1 MTLDQISHMCDS
13 KIAIK
18 KQYLETRKVREFIAI
33 QPPEIQAEYVKLVE
47 RLETDGYLI
56 EPFGK
61 KLNRDLFEMRL
72 RRGRQVRV
80 VYFYHMGNHVIGVN
94 AFIKKTQQT
103 PPRELAQAQRMKQ
116 MIEDS
121 DYDENK

>member
-1 MTLDQISHMCDS
+1 MCDS
-13 KIAIK
+13 KTAIK

-103 PPRELAQAQRMKQ
+103 PPRELALAQRMKQ
-116 MIEDS
+116 MIEDG